1 MSSPTPAAQGC
12 SLAVTVFDGARQ
24 PMPASVEVLYTVRDG
39 NQKNVFRDY
48 RRMPLVLTGLPF
60 HNNLGDN
67 YAVIA
72 WAEGHVQAGFYPVKV
87 SPNVVQQVD
96 LMLLK
101 KDAAPHFGGATWET
115 VQAKR
120 PVLGRLLLS
129 DVAAET
135 AARDRY
141 RDLIENKPEP
151 LACLLNIA
159 TAMEQINLRTGS
171 PLDHLRQLIWDE
183 TMKCDRFFAYAE
195 PALLDQVREAARLGL
210 FEPEPGSS
218 IFHPG
223 ATASYKQ
230 VQFGEANVQI
240 TFHEEDRRTI
250 DGHDCLKVELDID
263 YYKDLGAHALL
274 EVIHNTASGSLTDP
288 RQVYLLRWM
297 AGRRAGVP
305 EFDPLYTIV

>member
-1 MSSPTPAAQGC
+1 
-12 SLAVTVFDGARQ
+12 
-24 PMPASVEVLYTVRDG
+24 MPPGIDVLYTVRDG
-39 NQKNVFRDY
+39 NQKTVFRDF
-48 RRMPLVLTGLPF
+48 RRTPLVLTGLPF
-60 HNNLGDN
+60 HNNLGDF

-72 WAEGHVQAGFYPVKV
+72 FADDHVQAGFYPVKV
-87 SPNVVQQVD
+87 TPSVVQQVD

-120 PVLGRLLLS
+120 PVLGKLL
-129 DVAAET
+129 AAGTGSET

-159 TAMEQINLRTGS
+159 TALAQINLRTGS
-171 PLDHLRQLIWDE
+171 PLDYLRQLIWDE
-183 TMKCDRFFAYAE
+183 TMKRDRFFAYGE
-195 PALLDQVREAARLGL
+195 PALLEQVREAAQLGL
-210 FEPEPGSS
+210 FEPEPGSG

-223 ATASYKQ
+223 ATASFKQ

-250 DGHDCLKVELDID
+250 DGRDCMKVELDVD
-263 YYKDLGAHALL
+263 YFKDLGAHALL
-274 EVIHNTASGSLTDP
+274 EVIHNTVSGSLTDP
-288 RQVYLLRWM
+288 KQVYLLRWM

>member
-1 MSSPTPAAQGC
+1 
-12 SLAVTVFDGARQ
+12 
-24 PMPASVEVLYTVRDG
+24 MPASVEVLYTVRDG

-48 RRMPLVLTGLPF
+48 RRTPLVLTGLPF
-60 HNNLGDN
+60 YNNLGDS

-72 WAEGHVQAGFYPVKV
+72 WAEGHIQAGFYPVKV
-87 SPNVVQQVD
+87 SPSVVQRVD

-101 KDAAPHFGGATWET
+101 KDAAPHFAGATWEA
-115 VQAKR
+115 VQARR
-120 PVLGRLLLS
+120 PVLGKLLAS
-129 DVAAET
+129 DATSET

-141 RDLIENKPEP
+141 RDLIENRPEP

-159 TAMEQINLRTGS
+159 TAMEQINLRAGS
-171 PLDHLRQLIWDE
+171 PLDYLRQLIWDD
-183 TMKCDRFFAYAE
+183 TMKQDRFFAYAE
-195 PALLDQVREAARLGL
+195 PALLEQVREAARLGL

-240 TFHEEDRRTI
+240 TFHEDDRRTV
-250 DGHDCLKVELDID
+250 DGHDCLKVELDVD

-274 EVIHNTASGSLTDP
+274 EVVHNTVSGSLTDP
-288 RQVYLLRWM
+288 RQVYLLRWI